1 MILIKIALWNM
12 ISCLI
17 NLFFEAMHDDDEF
30 WVIYSLLI
38 IDDFHNDLLRFM
50 DYRFIPWWKLLSKMM
65 HGFCMQTKH
74 EKIDSPKK
82 KNVWLQQITNDFG
95 WIYFILNETIIDEY
109 ALCLKVSLAYMLY
122 HDKYFKNKWNHV
134 WFEVMHND
142 HA

>member
-1 MILIKIALWNM
+1 
-12 ISCLI
+12 
-17 NLFFEAMHDDDEF
+17 
-30 WVIYSLLI
+30 
-38 IDDFHNDLLRFM
+38 
-50 DYRFIPWWKLLSKMM
+50 MM

-95 WIYFILNETIIDEY
+95 WKYFILNETIIDEY
-109 ALCLKVSLAYMLY
+109 ALCLIVSLAYMLY
-122 HDKYFKNKWNHV
+122 HYKYFENKWNHV